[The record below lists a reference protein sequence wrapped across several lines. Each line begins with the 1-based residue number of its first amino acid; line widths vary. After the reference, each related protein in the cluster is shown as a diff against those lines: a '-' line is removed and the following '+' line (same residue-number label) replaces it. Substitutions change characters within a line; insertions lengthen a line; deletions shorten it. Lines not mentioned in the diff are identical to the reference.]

1 MKSVFL
7 PVILLAGAATS
18 ANAKDIA
25 VSFGDTVKPDT
36 ELAAF
41 VDGFQSA
48 IMAKKPDYDAI
59 SSLFAPSM
67 HAFSRSLDP
76 SVPWNKMKPITA
88 NHIDEIID
96 VIVEQAP
103 LPDDAKQ
110 PDYRPEALSM
120 MASMLKA
127 GPLGKLKELPGSIC
141 APAARAYDVKAAK
154 SFAKQ
159 QGSSV
164 GSLRFYRHPVALF
177 AKADEASASAGDLPA
192 NVLANFSS
200 KVMEPE
206 GWAQL
211 TTSGGIT
218 GFARE
223 TPYNEPQYLSQMH
236 VCFGKVSGQYKVT
249 GIFGYG
255 L

>member
-1 MKSVFL
+1 MPGFVFFA
-7 PVILLAGAATS
+7 ILGLAITS
-18 ANAKDIA
+18 ANAGDIT
-25 VSFGDTVKPDT
+25 VSFGNTVKPDSQ
-36 ELAAF
+36 LAAF
-41 VDGFQSA
+41 VESFRAA
-48 IMAKKPDYDAI
+48 ITAKKPDYAAI
-59 SSLFAPSM
+59 NGMFAANM
-67 HAFSRSLDP
+67 QAYSRSLDP
-76 SVPWNKMKPITA
+76 SQPWRKMKPITA
-88 NHIDEIID
+88 NHLDEIID

-120 MASMLKA
+120 MAAMLNA
-127 GPLGKLKELPGSIC
+127 GPLGKLKELSGSIC

-154 SFAKQ
+154 AFAKQ
-159 QGSSV
+159 QEASI

-223 TPYNEPQYLSQMH
+223 TSYNEPQYLSQMH